1 MKIHLILTFAGLAS
15 CTGFAQQ
22 TPATPE
28 VTRPPLE
35 TNGLDTKTA
44 AWSTLRDQLI
54 AGSKKHDQGF
64 LNGDPAALVSGWA
77 DNAVQVNDDGPIYGK
92 EAVKEHFEELFKH
105 VHFIKHVATFDQ
117 DSPHLSPS
125 GDTFW
130 ASGDWVVSTEGTTP
144 SGQHFGPTDEKG
156 FFTVIFVREVDEWK
170 VALEIWNRLKSYK

>member
-1 MKIHLILTFAGLAS
+1 LLILKLLRNLNLNHLESSCSKRSTSDNITPKERALKRITVRPCFLTLFLA
-15 CTGFAQQ
+15 
-22 TPATPE
+22 
-28 VTRPPLE
+28 
-35 TNGLDTKTA
+35 
-44 AWSTLRDQLI
+44 TL
-54 AGSKKHDQGF
+54 G
-64 LNGDPAALVSGWA
+64 
-77 DNAVQVNDDGPIYGK
+77 
-92 EAVKEHFEELFKH
+92 
-105 VHFIKHVATFDQ
+105 TFDQ